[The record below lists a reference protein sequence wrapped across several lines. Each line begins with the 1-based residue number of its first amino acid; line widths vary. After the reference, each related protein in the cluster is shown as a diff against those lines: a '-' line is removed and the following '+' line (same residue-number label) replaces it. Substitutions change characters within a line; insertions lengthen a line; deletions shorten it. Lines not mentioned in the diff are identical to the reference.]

1 MGMRFIMEK
10 IHGTCDICGKQ
21 GTEHAS
27 DYAFGYCTCSMNQV
41 ELIRLAA
48 WHAAQRD
55 ILLAKA
61 KSSTQ
66 LELQFET
73 ADSFKQAF
81 SKYRDGQRS
90 MLHSI
95 ESYVRSIG
103 YDGVAERIRKRFESH
118 KDN

>member
-1 MGMRFIMEK
+1 MEK

-55 ILLAKA
+55 IILHRARDNAQMELP
-61 KSSTQ
+61 
-66 LELQFET
+66 LETHET
-73 ADSFKQAF
+73 FKQVWAT
-81 SKYRDGQRS
+81 YRDGQRT
-90 MLHSI
+90 MCEAI
-95 ESYVRSIG
+95 ASYVEQTGHTGLAS
-103 YDGVAERIRKRFESH
+103 RIRNKFLGSRT
-118 KDN
+118 